1 MRKPSKPRPRQSAS
15 LRERSA
21 ELLELR
27 QEIRKLINS
36 KINPARAM
44 RDEISVLTNKGNR
57 AIDWRVGWFQN

>member
-1 MRKPSKPRPRQSAS
+1 MRKPSQPRPRQSAS
-15 LRERSA
+15 LREQYA

-44 RDEISVLTNKGNR
+44 RDEIPVLTNKGNR
-57 AIDWRVGWFQN
+57 AID